1 MSRDLG
7 ERAELL
13 AALVGEFRELSAATV
28 MFHQA
33 VADRLGMNITDH
45 KCADILSRTGPTTAG
60 ELARQ
65 SETLRHDVDNFLATV
80 RAA

>member
-33 VADRLGMNITDH
+33 VADRLAVLTEKQI
-45 KCADILSRTGPTTAG
+45 C
-60 ELARQ
+60 
-65 SETLRHDVDNFLATV
+65 
-80 RAA
+80 